1 MIFSTEYVKGD
12 EKVNRN
18 AMKMATQETVKQKF
32 RGKKTLRCRS
42 NIRYK
47 DNLEREY
54 KRLTRS
60 YMAIISSTLKT
71 TLPEI
76 KKLSYERTDAKSSTP
91 ASYYIS
97 PQLKKV
103 FDKMLK
109 DINGKIDAF
118 DLRTRLERL
127 TKLTRKL
134 SIDEWKHVVSR
145 TLGIDLMDDYYNG
158 DFYREILEKW
168 TDQNLS
174 LIKSI
179 PQECLA
185 EMQVITQKGFSE
197 GRTIT
202 AISKDIQKAYSV
214 SRSKALFI
222 SRDQMAKLNSEIT
235 QYQQRDAGVNRYI
248 WSTSGDERVRE
259 SHAALDGK
267 IFSWDAPPVVDKK
280 TGRRAHP
287 GDDFQCRCVALPVF
301 DYDDIDLPVKGKTET
316 EK

>member
-1 MIFSTEYVKGD
+1 M
-12 EKVNRN
+12 NRN
-18 AMKMATQETVKQKF
+18 AMKAVTQEALKQKF
-32 RGKKTLRCRS
+32 HGKKALRCRV

-76 KKLSYERTDAKSSTP
+76 KKLSNERTDAKSDIPS
-91 ASYYIS
+91 SYYIS
-97 PQLKKV
+97 PQVKTV
-103 FDKMLK
+103 FEKMMRT
-109 DINGKIDAF
+109 INSKIDAF
-118 DLRTRLERL
+118 DLRTRLERIS
-127 TKLTRKL
+127 KLTRKL
-134 SIDEWKHVVSR
+134 TIDEWKRVVSK
-145 TLGIDLMDDYYNG
+145 TLGVDLIDDYYSG
-158 DFYREILEKW
+158 DFYRKILEQW
-168 TDQNLS
+168 VDQNVS

-179 PQECLA
+179 PQECLS
-185 EMQVITQKGFSE
+185 EMQAITQKGFVD
-197 GRTIT
+197 GKTIT
-202 AISKDIQKAYSV
+202 DISKDIRKAYSV

-222 SRDQMAKLNSEIT
+222 ARDQMAKLNSEIT

-248 WSTSGDERVRE
+248 WSTSGDEKVRD

-267 IFSWDAPPVVDKK
+267 VFSWDAPPVVDKK

-287 GDDFQCRCVALPVF
+287 GEDFQCRCVALPVF
-301 DYDDIDLPVKGKTET
+301 DYDDIDLPIKGKTET

>member
-1 MIFSTEYVKGD
+1 
-12 EKVNRN
+12 
-18 AMKMATQETVKQKF
+18 MKAATQEAVKSKF

-47 DNLEREY
+47 ENLEREY
-54 KRLTRS
+54 KRITRS

-76 KKLSYERTDAKSSTP
+76 KKLPYERTDAKTSTP

-97 PQLKKV
+97 PQIKSV
-103 FDKMLK
+103 FDRMMK
-109 DINGKIDAF
+109 DINIKIDAF
-118 DLRTRLERL
+118 DLRARLERL

-134 SIDEWKHVVSR
+134 TIDEWKNVVSR

-158 DFYREILEKW
+158 EFYREILDRW
-168 TDQNLS
+168 IDQNVS

-179 PQECLA
+179 PYDCLN
-185 EMQVITQKGFSE
+185 EMQAITQKGFVD

-202 AISKDIQKAYSV
+202 DISKDIQKAYSV

-222 SRDQMAKLNSEIT
+222 ARDQMAKLNSEIT
-235 QYQQRDAGVNRYI
+235 QHQQRDAGVNRYI

-267 IFSWDAPPVVDKK
+267 VFSWDSPPVVDKR

-287 GDDFQCRCVALPVF
+287 GEDYQCRCVALPLF
-301 DYDDIDLPVKGKTET
+301 DYDDIDLPLKSKSET

>member
-1 MIFSTEYVKGD
+1 
-12 EKVNRN
+12 
-18 AMKMATQETVKQKF
+18 MATQEAVRQKF

-47 DNLEREY
+47 ENLEREY
-54 KRLTRS
+54 KRITRS
-60 YMAIISSTLKT
+60 YMAIISSALKT

-76 KKLSYERTDAKSSTP
+76 KKLTYERTDANKTVP
-91 ASYYIS
+91 ATYYIS
-97 PQLKKV
+97 PQVKNV

-109 DINGKIDAF
+109 DINVKIDAF

-158 DFYREILEKW
+158 DFYREILEQW
-168 TDQNLS
+168 VEQNLS

-179 PQECLA
+179 PQECLS
-185 EMQVITQKGFSE
+185 EMQAITQAGFAE
-197 GRTIT
+197 GRPIT

-222 SRDQMAKLNSEIT
+222 ARDQTAKLNSEIT
-235 QYQQRDAGVNRYI
+235 QHQQRDAGVSRYV

-267 IFSWDAPPVVDKK
+267 TFSWDEPPIVDKK

-287 GDDFQCRCVALPVF
+287 GEDYQCRCVALPVF
-301 DYDDIDLPVKGKTET
+301 DYDDIDLPVKGKSET

>member
-1 MIFSTEYVKGD
+1 M
-12 EKVNRN
+12 NRN
-18 AMKMATQETVKQKF
+18 AMKAATQEAVRQKF
-32 RGKKTLRCRS
+32 RGKKTLRCRTS
-42 NIRYK
+42 IRYK
-47 DNLEREY
+47 ENLEREY

-60 YMAIISSTLKT
+60 YMAIISSALKT

-76 KKLSYERTDAKSSTP
+76 KKLSYERTDAKNGTP

-97 PQLKKV
+97 PQVKAV
-103 FDKMLK
+103 FSKMMK
-109 DINGKIDAF
+109 DISTKIDAF
-118 DLRTRLERL
+118 DLRARLERL

-158 DFYREILEKW
+158 ELYREIMDKW
-168 TDQNLS
+168 VEQNIS

-179 PQECLA
+179 PQECL
-185 EMQVITQKGFSE
+185 ENMQAITQKGFID

-202 AISKDIQKAYSV
+202 SISKDIQKAYSV

-222 SRDQMAKLNSEIT
+222 ARDQMAKLNSEVT
-235 QYQQRDAGVNRYI
+235 QFQQRDAGVTRYI
-248 WSTSGDERVRE
+248 WSTSGDERVRK

-267 IFSWDAPPVVDKK
+267 VFNWDSPPVVDKK

-287 GDDFQCRCVALPVF
+287 GEDYQCRCVALPVF
-301 DYDDIDLPVKGKTET
+301 DYDDIDLPVKGKSET

>member
-1 MIFSTEYVKGD
+1 
-12 EKVNRN
+12 
-18 AMKMATQETVKQKF
+18 MKSATQEAVRQKF
-32 RGKKTLRCRS
+32 RGKKTLRCRV
-42 NIRYK
+42 NVRYK
-47 DNLEREY
+47 ENLEREY
-54 KRLTRS
+54 KRITRS

-76 KKLSYERTDAKSSTP
+76 KKLSYERTDAKSSIP
-91 ASYYIS
+91 SSYYIS
-97 PQLKKV
+97 PQIKTV
-103 FDKMLK
+103 FDKMMK
-109 DINGKIDAF
+109 DINSKIDAF

-158 DFYREILEKW
+158 DFYKEIIERW
-168 TDQNLS
+168 IEQNIS

-179 PQECLA
+179 PYDCLN
-185 EMQVITQKGFSE
+185 EMQAITQKGFVD

-202 AISKDIQKAYSV
+202 SIAKDIQKAYSV
-214 SRSKALFI
+214 RRSKALFLA
-222 SRDQMAKLNSEIT
+222 RDQMAKLNSEIT

-267 IFSWDAPPVVDKK
+267 TFSWDSPPVVDKK

-287 GDDFQCRCVALPVF
+287 GEDYQCRCVALPVF
-301 DYDDIDLPVKGKTET
+301 DYDDIDLPVKGKSET
-316 EK
+316 EE